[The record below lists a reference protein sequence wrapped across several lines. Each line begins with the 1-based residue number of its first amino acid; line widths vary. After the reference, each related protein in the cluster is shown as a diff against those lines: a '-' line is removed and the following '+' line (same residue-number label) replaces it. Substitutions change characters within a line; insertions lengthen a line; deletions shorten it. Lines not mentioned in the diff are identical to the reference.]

1 LNNIIAEYQY
11 AFNSIIEKLKSNEE
25 VIAVMVFGS
34 MVTGDLWK
42 DSDIDLFVI
51 VKGKK
56 NKIENIYTEEKG
68 ISIHMKLIS
77 KERFMQFHDEDF
89 VGGFIH
95 RMLVS
100 SKLVFSNDMEVTE
113 RFDNGRYYP
122 DLERQKWSLVYL
134 GVLIKNI
141 DVCKKYLS
149 NDSILSAFCES
160 TNCLQEYSKL
170 YVNHSG
176 YMVSKDTMRFCMNLN
191 DGFKE
196 IAENLLSLK
205 NMQASIEKLMEY
217 MEKDIDIN
225 MRNYTSILLS
235 FMATKGKALS
245 AQEIQSDQFFIN
257 FKISSEHILSKLYNK
272 NIIKKSNREFMLGKN
287 VLFEENTYHL

>member
-1 LNNIIAEYQY
+1 MNNIILEYQG
-11 AFNSIIEKLKSNEE
+11 AFNSIIDKLKGSDE

-34 MVTGDLWK
+34 MVTGDLWE

-51 VKGKK
+51 VKGSKS
-56 NKIENIYTEEKG
+56 KIENIYTEEKE

-100 SKLVFSNDMEVTE
+100 SKLVFSRDMEVTE

-141 DVCKKYLS
+141 DTCKKYLS
-149 NDSILSAFCES
+149 NDSIFSAFCES
-160 TNCLQEYSKL
+160 TNCLQQYSRL

-196 IAENLLSLK
+196 IAENLLSLE
-205 NMQASIEKLMEY
+205 NMKLSIEKLIIY
-217 MEKDIDIN
+217 LEKDIEEN
-225 MRNYTSILLS
+225 MKNYTSILLS
-235 FMATKGKALS
+235 FMATKGKHLS

-257 FKISSEHILSKLYNK
+257 FKISAEHILNKLYNK
-272 NIIKKSNREFMLGKN
+272 NLVKKSSREFALGKKI
-287 VLFEENTYHL
+287 LFEENTYHL